1 MPNPDHKGGNSE
13 ENIKNRFHGKNDEY
27 AKRILEK
34 IFPDKEKPQN
44 PEDKSITT
52 LVVHK
57 IENISS
63 DDLR

>member
-34 IFPDKEKPQN
+34 IFPDKEKPNN
-44 PEDKSITT
+44 PED
-52 LVVHK
+52 
-57 IENISS
+57 
-63 DDLR
+63 